1 MMCQISRKQLQSL
14 RPKAENGEPIVFY
27 KKMQARVLDCKICK
41 NILIHFEAFS
51 LQRCSSDFSR
61 HGTNMNQPNGSKR
74 IFFQADYYRYL
85 AEFLENDGK
94 KEVLSL
100 RFHSQKDAF
109 VDLFEIILKD
119 SLGLHARRP

>member
-1 MMCQISRKQLQSL
+1 
-14 RPKAENGEPIVFY
+14 
-27 KKMQARVLDCKICK
+27 
-41 NILIHFEAFS
+41 
-51 LQRCSSDFSR
+51 
-61 HGTNMNQPNGSKR
+61 MNQPNGSKR